1 MDDKELKEG
10 MKAAE
15 KDAGKEGG
23 AGSNV
28 WSPNIDWVLKSI
40 GPFFNNNRGIGELL
54 LDQLNENGVN
64 TQSAALSAMVN
75 VLQQFNKE
83 YKELGEALGRN
94 IDRIDELSSQSED
107 LAKAVEDLIKEM
119 GGDTDKMPDIDLDEG
134 SAEAPPPDM
143 GGAMSPDMGAPPD
156 MGGEMSPDMGAT
168 LDMGGAMSPDMGAP
182 PAGGAGVPSDESVK
196 NVKKYVISDEQ
207 LKNIASRL
215 SSAYRS
221 RRDARHNTRLR
232 PNIISACARSDL

>member
-15 KDAGKEGG
+15 KDTGKESG

-83 YKELGEALGRN
+83 YRELGEALGRN

-143 GGAMSPDMGAPPD
+143 GGAMSPDMGAAP
-156 MGGEMSPDMGAT
+156 
-168 LDMGGAMSPDMGAP
+168 DMGGAMSPDMGAAP
-182 PAGGAGVPSDESVK
+182 PAGMVSDENMKDVK
-196 NVKKYVISDEQ
+196 RYVLSDEQ
-207 LKNIASRL
+207 LKDIAGRL

-221 RRDARHNTRLR
+221 RRDARRNTRLR